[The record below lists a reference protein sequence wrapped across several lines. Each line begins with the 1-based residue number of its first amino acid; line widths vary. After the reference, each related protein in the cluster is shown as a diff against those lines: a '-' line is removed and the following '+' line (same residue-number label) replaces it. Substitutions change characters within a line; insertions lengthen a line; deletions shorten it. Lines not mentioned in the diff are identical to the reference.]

1 MHVVIAG
8 GHGQIALLLER
19 RLADNGDDA
28 VGLVRNVD
36 HVSELEELGAHA
48 AVVDLEESSVDELV
62 AVLNGS
68 EAVVFAAGAGPGSGA
83 ARKETVDRDGAALL
97 ADAAEQA
104 GIRRYLLVS
113 SMGVDGADPDSEDAF
128 QVYLRA
134 KAAAEENLRSR
145 DLDWTIVRP
154 GRLTDETA
162 TGRVRLA
169 ESVERGDI
177 PRDDVAAV
185 LHALLTSGGAVGR
198 VLELVGGDDEVD
210 EAVAAA

>member
-1 MHVVIAG
+1 
-8 GHGQIALLLER
+8 
-19 RLADNGDDA
+19 
-28 VGLVRNVD
+28 
-36 HVSELEELGAHA
+36 
-48 AVVDLEESSVDELV
+48 
-62 AVLNGS
+62 
-68 EAVVFAAGAGPGSGA
+68 
-83 ARKETVDRDGAALL
+83 
-97 ADAAEQA
+97 
-104 GIRRYLLVS
+104 
-113 SMGVDGADPDSEDAF
+113 MGVDGADPDSEDAF

>member
-8 GHGQIALLLER
+8 GHGQIALLLEH
-19 RLADNGDDA
+19 RLVHNGDEV
-28 VGLVRNVD
+28 VGLVRKVD
-36 HVSELEELGAHA
+36 HVTDLERIGANA
-48 AVVDLEESSVDELV
+48 AVVDLESCSVDEMAAALT
-62 AVLNGS
+62 GS
-68 EAVVFAAGAGPGSGA
+68 EAVVFAAGAGPGSGG

-104 GIRRYLLVS
+104 GIRRYVLVS
-113 SMGVDGADPDSEDAF
+113 SMGVDEADPDSEDAF

-134 KAAAEENLRSR
+134 KKEAEEDLRAR

-154 GRLTDETA
+154 GRLTDEPA
-162 TGRVRLA
+162 TGRVQLA
-169 ESVERGDI
+169 DSVERGDI

-185 LHALLTSGGAVGR
+185 LLAVLEAPDTSGK
-198 VLELVGGDDEVD
+198 VLELVGGDDEVG